1 MSGSLVDWRLAAGVA
16 RRVGG
21 AGDADVRAR
30 PFGLEP
36 EALGATCAEAE
47 RLIRAYSL
55 LDPESRL
62 PVPEAVGRAEWSRG
76 ALSTLRG
83 LADELQREHAVEI
96 NLPGPLGGI
105 ARSVVG
111 AATGTEVGIAA
122 GYAARR
128 VLGQYDVTIAG
139 PERPARLLFVAP
151 NLTASAAQLEVDF
164 DAFLRWV
171 ALHETT
177 HAIQFAE
184 APWLR
189 GHLGGLIRS
198 LIAGATQ
205 GLGLSDLLRRLAS
218 NPRGTLS
225 TLLRGDLAQAIAGP
239 EQAPT
244 LDRIQAA
251 MTVIEGHAEHVMDAA
266 AADFVPD
273 VEVLRDRLSTRRA
286 SRGPLETIAARLLGL
301 DLKLRQYELGKSFCD
316 AVVAD
321 SGIATLNRVWSG
333 PDAIPSTDEL
343 ACPEAWLERI
353 ATSESVPWAATT
365 P

>member
-1 MSGSLVDWRLAAGVA
+1 MSKSLVDWGLAEGVA

-30 PFGLEP
+30 PAGLAP
-36 EALGATCAEAE
+36 EALGAVCAEAE
-47 RLIRAYSL
+47 GLIRSYSL
-55 LDPESRL
+55 LDPEARL
-62 PVPEAVGRAEWSRG
+62 PPPEAVGRAEWSRG
-76 ALSTLRG
+76 ALATLRG
-83 LADELQREHAVEI
+83 LADELQREHGVEV

-105 ARSVVG
+105 ARKVVG
-111 AATGTEVGIAA
+111 AATGTEVGVAA

-139 PERPARLLFVAP
+139 PPRPARLLFVAP
-151 NLTASAAQLEVDF
+151 NLTAGAEQLEVDF
-164 DAFLRWV
+164 DSFLRWV

-189 GHLGGLIRS
+189 DHLGGLIRS
-198 LIAGATQ
+198 LITGATQ
-205 GLGLSDLLRRLAS
+205 GLGLQDLLRRLVS

-225 TLLRGDLAQAIAGP
+225 TLLRGDLAKAIAGP

-244 LDRIQAA
+244 LDRIQAT

-273 VEVLRDRLSTRRA
+273 VETLRDRMSARRA

-301 DLKLRQYELGKSFCD
+301 DLKLRQYELGKAFCD
-316 AVVAD
+316 AVVAEG
-321 SGIATLNRVWSG
+321 GIAALNRVWSG
-333 PDAIPSTDEL
+333 PDAIPSPDEL
-343 ACPEAWLERI
+343 SRPDAWLERI
-353 ATSESVPWAATT
+353 ATSELAPGAATT
-365 P
+365 L